1 MSTQARLRNGIINA
15 INEAQRQHHLMERQL
30 NKQKGFLHIKSL
42 YIRYKDHREVNKRLR
57 RWIKEQKQQQWQEEE
72 RKRRIQDAEANDTI
86 NIFRI
91 DITKLSNAKTAQ
103 LAKDISEQSR
113 KIAQQIREEQGGL
126 FKGYRNFSKQNRKSR
141 IQEKRAERKR
151 RRDERRFFRNEKRKE
166 RELEKLRVN
175 SERKRIVVEVR
186 DERLAAYELKKKRKL
201 AKKLGYW

>member
-1 MSTQARLRNGIINA
+1 MTNNS
-15 INEAQRQHHLMERQL
+15 
-30 NKQKGFLHIKSL
+30 
-42 YIRYKDHREVNKRLR
+42 
-57 RWIKEQKQQQWQEEE
+57 
-72 RKRRIQDAEANDTI
+72 
-86 NIFRI
+86 
-91 DITKLSNAKTAQ
+91 
-103 LAKDISEQSR
+103 DISEQSR